1 MNRNKGRNLIKTI
14 KSHTPVRIN
23 DIGGWTDTW
32 YSKKGKVL
40 NTAVSPGVKVEIK
53 VYKNTVNENQRVSV
67 HAENFKEIFQ
77 MDPEHPKYD
86 RHPLLQAT
94 VHSIHIPRD
103 FKLEIKIHSQ
113 IPAGSSTGTSGSVCV
128 ALLGALDFL
137 SPQRHSADELAS
149 LAHRAETEKLGWQ
162 SGIQDQICAA
172 YGGVCFIDMY
182 SYPKSNITK
191 LELPPQVEKALD
203 DQLCLIYLGSGHRS
217 SALHEE
223 VIRFLEEKG
232 SRFKPINKMREL
244 AQKAKDFLIHGDIHS
259 FGKIMIENNECQRSL
274 HPSLISRRA
283 ESVIQIAKKHKALGW
298 KVNGAGGEG
307 GSLTLLSPEGENQK
321 IKMLEEVNSLGK
333 GIQSIPVSLN
343 LQGLEVF
350 VQK

>member
-1 MNRNKGRNLIKTI
+1 MKKIIRII
-14 KSHTPVRIN
+14 HSHAPVRIN

-53 VYKNTVNENQRVSV
+53 VYENIENKNKRVSV
-67 HAENFKEIFQ
+67 QAKNYGESFLVN
-77 MDPEHPKYD
+77 PEHPVYD
-86 RHPLLQAT
+86 QHPLLQAAIN
-94 VHSIHIPRD
+94 SIPIPKD
-103 FKLEIKIHSQ
+103 LKLEIKIHSP

-128 ALLGALDFL
+128 ALLGALDSL
-137 SPQRHSADELAS
+137 STQHRSADKLAS
-149 LAHRAETEKLGWQ
+149 LAHQVETEKLRWQ
-162 SGIQDQICAA
+162 SGIQDQICAV

-182 SYPKSNITK
+182 SYPKSNVSK
-191 LELPPQVEKALD
+191 LNLSQKIEIALD
-203 DQLCLIYLGSGHRS
+203 NQLCLIYLGSGHSS

-232 SRFKPINKMREL
+232 SRFKPIEKMREL
-244 AQKAKDFLIHGDIHS
+244 AQKAKDFLIKGDLSS

-274 HPSLISRRA
+274 HPSLISKEA
-283 ESVIQIAKKHKALGW
+283 DFVIQIAKKHKALGW

-307 GSLTLLSPEGENQK
+307 GSLTLLSSGKKDQK
-321 IKMLEEVNSLGK
+321 TKMLEEINSLGK
-333 GIQSIPVSLN
+333 GIRSIPFSLN

-350 VQK
+350 VQS

>member
-1 MNRNKGRNLIKTI
+1 MKKSKAEKIIKTI

-40 NTAVSPGVKVEIK
+40 NTAVSPGVEVEIK
-53 VYKNTVNENQRVSV
+53 VYENIGNEDNRVSV
-67 HAENFKEIFQ
+67 YAKNYEEIFQ
-77 MDPEHPKYD
+77 LDPDHPKYD
-86 RHPLLQAT
+86 QHPLLQASIN
-94 VHSIHIPRD
+94 SIHIPKD
-103 FKLEIKIHSQ
+103 LKLEIKIHSP

-128 ALLGALDFL
+128 ALLGALNYL
-137 SPQRHSADELAS
+137 SAPHHSADELAT
-149 LAHRAETEKLGWQ
+149 LAHRVETEKLGWQ

-182 SYPKSNITK
+182 KYPKSSVSK
-191 LELPPQVEKALD
+191 LNLPQQVEKALNNR
-203 DQLCLIYLGSGHRS
+203 LCLIYLGSGHS
-217 SALHEE
+217 SSSLHEE

-244 AQKAKDFLIHGDIHS
+244 AQKAKDFLTKGDLHS
-259 FGKIMIENNECQRSL
+259 FGKIMIENNENQRSL
-274 HPSLISRRA
+274 HPSLISEQA
-283 ESVIQIAKKHKALGW
+283 ESVIQIAKKHQALGW

-307 GSLTLLSPEGENQK
+307 GSLTLLSPKGTHQK
-321 IKMLEEVNSLGK
+321 TKMLEEINSLGK
-333 GIQSIPVSLN
+333 GIRSIPVSLN

-350 VQK
+350 AQR

>member
-1 MNRNKGRNLIKTI
+1 MNKNKEENLIKTI
-14 KSHTPVRIN
+14 QSHTPVRVN

-40 NTAVSPGVKVEIK
+40 NTAVSPGVQVEIK
-53 VYKNTVNENQRVSV
+53 VYENTENKDKRVSV
-67 HAENFKEIFQ
+67 YAKNYEETFKFV
-77 MDPEHPKYD
+77 PEHPKYD
-86 RHPLLQAT
+86 QHPLLQAA
-94 VHSIHIPRD
+94 VNSIPIPKE
-103 FKLEIKIHSQ
+103 FELEIKIHSQ

-128 ALLGALDFL
+128 ALLGALDHL
-137 SPQRHSADELAS
+137 TPQHHSAKELAS
-149 LAHRAETEKLGWQ
+149 LAHRVETEKLGWQ

-182 SYPKSNITK
+182 KYPKSNVSK
-191 LELPPQVEKALD
+191 LDLSGQVEKALNKR
-203 DQLCLIYLGSGHRS
+203 LCLVYLGSGHSS

-244 AQKAKDFLIHGDIHS
+244 AQKAKDFLIKGDLHS
-259 FGKIMIENNECQRSL
+259 FGKVMTENNECQRSL
-274 HPSLISRRA
+274 HSSLISKEA

-307 GSLTLLSPEGENQK
+307 GSLTLLSAEEENQK
-321 IKMLEEVNSLGK
+321 TMMLEEINSLGK

-343 LQGLEVF
+343 PHGLEVSI
-350 VQK
+350 QN